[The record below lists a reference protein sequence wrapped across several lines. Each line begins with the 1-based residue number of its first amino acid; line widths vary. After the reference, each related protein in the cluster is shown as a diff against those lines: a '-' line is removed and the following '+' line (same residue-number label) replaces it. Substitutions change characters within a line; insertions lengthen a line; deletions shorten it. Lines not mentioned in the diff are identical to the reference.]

1 MAAGEEDGEV
11 WMAVMQFAGKI
22 LARYSFRH
30 HNIRN
35 HERHPISDLR
45 PEFQRF
51 PARYRLDHVAAEDFK
66 ELANQFPNRVFV
78 FDEKDRHAAEM
89 RLNQTLGARPT

>member
-11 WMAVMQFAGKI
+11 WMAVMQFAGEI
-22 LARYSFRH
+22 PARHSFRH

-35 HERHPISDLR
+35 HERHLISDLW

-51 PARYRLDHVAAEDFK
+51 PTRYSLDHVAAEDFK
-66 ELANQFPNRVFV
+66 ELSNQFPNRVFV
-78 FDEKDRHAAEM
+78 FDEKDRHATEM
-89 RLNQTLGARPT
+89 RLNETLCGRPA